1 MRKGLVLALVLSL
14 LPFAAQADSK
24 PFLDLDFEMP
34 ECAGGWYPDW
44 SVIFDWGFDE
54 AVRVSGRQSLKIQV
68 APNAVPFPYGSVVRN
83 MPASEVAGKRVR
95 LSGFLRTEDVGDYAS
110 IWFASLNAGGGFS
123 YVDLSGQAIRGT
135 TPWTRYSMEID
146 IPASA
151 QNIIFGPEV
160 SGGGTAWF
168 DGLELEIDGKKWADG
183 GAPPLLSPSPGHIDW
198 LRRTAIPF
206 DTQRA
211 GNGFADLQP
220 LKSVI
225 GDARIVSLGEATH
238 GTREF
243 FEMKHRLLEFLATE
257 MGFKYFSIE
266 AYMPEAQK
274 INEYVL
280 TGQGDPVALLKGL
293 RFWTWNT
300 QEVLDMI
307 LWMRAFNASGR
318 GPVQFTGF
326 DMQSTRL
333 AVPNV
338 RAFLLKA
345 DAAYLP
351 VANSAFARIAAAERR
366 GSATAEDVAAARGVV
381 DHMTARREAYLQG
394 YSREEVD
401 WAIQNA
407 RIVVQKAEDLAGIT
421 GRDESMAKNVEW
433 LVDQAPAGSK
443 FVLWAHNGHV
453 NRKPDWMGHYLD
465 QRFGDDMY
473 VLGFAFREGSY
484 NAVGPF
490 GLGSNAEPP
499 PPQGSLETFLQAP
512 GIPRFILDLRN
523 LNEDA
528 PMIWLRKPRPLRSI
542 GAVAQRC
549 SFGINPTMDEYDGLI
564 WIETSTPSTLLPF

>member
-1 MRKGLVLALVLSL
+1 MRKSLVLALVLSL
-14 LPFAAQADSK
+14 LPMAVHADRK

-44 SVIFDWGFDE
+44 SVFFDWRLDDTVH
-54 AVRVSGRQSLKIQV
+54 ASGRQSLRIQV
-68 APNAVPFPYGSVVRN
+68 EPDGIPFPYGSVVRN

-95 LSGFLRTEDVGDYAS
+95 LSGLIRTEDVSDYAS
-110 IWFASLNAGGGFS
+110 FWFASRNAGGGFS
-123 YVDLSGQAIRGT
+123 YVDLAAREIRGT
-135 TPWTRYSMEID
+135 TPWTRYSLEID
-146 IPASA
+146 VPASSQA
-151 QNIIFGPEV
+151 IIFGPEV
-160 SGGGTAWF
+160 SGSGAAWF
-168 DGLELEIDGKKWADG
+168 DDLELEIDGKKWRDG
-183 GAPPLLSPSPGHIDW
+183 GTPHLPTPSPGHIDW
-198 LRRTAIPF
+198 LRRNAIPF
-206 DTQRA
+206 ATQRP

-220 LKSVI
+220 LKSVL

-280 TGQGDPVALLKGL
+280 TGQGDPAALLRGL

-326 DMQSTRL
+326 DMQSIQL
-333 AVPNV
+333 AVPNA
-338 RAFLLKA
+338 RAFLVKA
-345 DAAYLP
+345 DPTYVPAAN
-351 VANSAFARIAAAERR
+351 AAFARVAAAQRR
-366 GSATAEDVAAARGVV
+366 GAATAEDVAAARGVI

-407 RIVVQKAEDLAGIT
+407 RIVVQKAEELAEIT

-453 NRKPDWMGHYLD
+453 NRKPGWMGHYLD

-484 NAVGPF
+484 NAFGPL
-490 GLGSNAEPP
+490 GLSSNLEPP
-499 PPQGSLETFLQAP
+499 PPLGSLETLLQTA
-512 GIPRFILDLRN
+512 GLPRFILDLRN
-523 LNEDA
+523 LEDDA
-528 PMIWLRKPRPLRSI
+528 PMIWLQKPRPLRSI
-542 GAVAQRC
+542 GAFAQRC
-549 SFGINPTMDEYDGLI
+549 SFGANSAIEEYDGLI
-564 WIETSTPSTLLPF
+564 WIETSTPSRLLPL